1 MKAVVIHHYGPPES
15 LKIEEVAH
23 PTPQA
28 NELLIKIHAA
38 AMNPKDA
45 LMRKGR
51 MKFLV
56 RGRFPY
62 IPGYDLAGEVV
73 KVGKNVHAFQAGD
86 QVYGMINNHLGG
98 AHAAYAAVPAAEIAH
113 KPKNISWEEAAAVP
127 LAALTSLQA
136 LVTLSHIQ
144 AGDHVCINGAS
155 GGVGTFAIQI
165 AKAYRAQVT
174 AVCSYRNVDLVREL
188 GADEVVDYTK
198 EKIEQSGRKFN
209 IFYDAYG
216 NKPPQLAK
224 PILAER
230 AVYVSVLP
238 RLHLFMRQA
247 LTFWAKQKVK
257 VVVVDSNTADLQ
269 TLAKL
274 IEAGKVKPIIDSVF
288 PIEEAAEAHKR
299 IETRRAQGKII
310 LTMNR

>member
-1 MKAVVIHHYGPPES
+1 MKAVVIRQYGSPET
-15 LKIEEVAH
+15 LKIEDAAH

-28 NELLIKIHAA
+28 SEVLVKVHAA
-38 AMNPKDA
+38 GMNPKDA
-45 LMRKGR
+45 LIRKGR

-73 KVGKNVHAFQAGD
+73 RVGRDVRHVQAGD

-98 AHAAYAAVPAAEIAH
+98 AHAEYVALPAAEVAL
-113 KPKNISWEEAAAVP
+113 KPTNLSWEEAAAVP

-136 LVTLSHIQ
+136 LVKLGNLQ
-144 AGDHVCINGAS
+144 YGQRVCINGAS
-155 GGVGTFAIQI
+155 GGVGTFAVQI
-165 AKAYRAQVT
+165 AKAYGARVT
-174 AVCSYRNVDLVREL
+174 AVCSHRNVELVSEL

-198 EKIEQSGRKFN
+198 ENVEESGRTFD

-216 NKPPQLAK
+216 NKPPQLVR

-238 RLHLFMRQA
+238 RLHLFARQVF
-247 LTFWAKQKVK
+247 TFFAKQKVK
-257 VVVVDSNTADLQ
+257 VVVVNSNTADLQ
-269 TLAKL
+269 TLTEL
-274 IEAGKVKPIIDSVF
+274 IESEKVRPVIDSIF
-288 PIEEAAEAHKR
+288 PLAEAAEAHKR
-299 IETRRAQGKII
+299 IETRRAQGKIVLLI
-310 LTMNR
+310 K